1 MTTSK
6 DGLMMPDRLK
16 GLVFPV
22 GALLVLEAMARI
34 THLRS
39 DSLAAPSEIVVAFVQ
54 AVADGSLLR
63 ATGDTLVSAFA
74 GLAIGGSIGLLLGI
88 AFGMIPLLDRLMEVT
103 VEAIRPIPS
112 VALLPIALIAMGF
125 GYRMEIVIVAFACVW
140 PLLIFT
146 RAAVAGIEPRLIEVS
161 RALRLSADA
170 RVTKIII
177 PAALPRIFIAFRL
190 AAGIALIVAVT
201 VEIAINPLGLGA
213 AIMTA
218 QQALRP
224 DLMLAYLFWIGVVGF
239 ALNAALVFVQQRL
252 FGRAAM
258 IMEEA
263 Q

>member
-1 MTTSK
+1 MTS
-6 DGLMMPDRLK
+6 DRLK
-16 GLVFPV
+16 GFVFPV
-22 GALLVLEAMARI
+22 LALLLLEAAARI

-39 DSLAAPSEIVVAFVQ
+39 DSLAAPSEIVLAFGE

-74 GLAIGGSIGLLLGI
+74 GLLIGGGIGLLLGI
-88 AFGMIPLLDRLMEVT
+88 ALGMIPVLDRLMEVT

-146 RAAVAGIEPRLIEVS
+146 RAAVRGIEPRLIEVS

-190 AAGIALIVAVT
+190 AAGVALIVAVT

-224 DLMLAYLFWIGVVGF
+224 DLMLAYLVWIGVVGF
-239 ALNAALVFVQQRL
+239 ALNAALVFAQQRL
-252 FGRAAM
+252 FGRAA
-258 IMEEA
+258 IAEEA
-263 Q
+263 R

>member
-1 MTTSK
+1 VNS
-6 DGLMMPDRLK
+6 DRLK
-16 GLVFPV
+16 GLVFPIA
-22 GALLVLEAMARI
+22 ALLALETAARV

-39 DSLAAPSEIVVAFVQ
+39 DSLAPPSEILAAFME
-54 AVADGSLLR
+54 ALADGSLLA
-63 ATGDTLVSAFA
+63 ATRDTLLSAFA
-74 GLAIGGSIGLLLGI
+74 GLAIGGSTGLLLGI
-88 AFGMIPLLDRLMEVT
+88 GLGMMPVLDRLMEVT
-103 VEAIRPIPS
+103 IEAIRPIPS

-146 RAAVAGIEPRLIEVS
+146 RAAVAGIEPRLIEVAQ
-161 RALRLSADA
+161 ALRLPADA
-170 RVTKIII
+170 RVRKIII

-190 AAGIALIVAVT
+190 SAGVALIVAVT

-224 DLMLAYLFWIGVVGF
+224 DLMLAYLVWIGVVGF
-239 ALNAALVFVQQRL
+239 ALNAALMVAQRRL

-258 IMEEA
+258 VEEA
-263 Q
+263 R